1 MRKSELGQS
10 LIEVL
15 VALAAAVAVISAIAI
30 TVITSLQNV
39 EYTKNQNLA
48 TQYANEGL
56 EIVKRIG
63 RSNWQTLRSYNT
75 QFYCLDKGSTI
86 PVAKVGSCP
95 ANSSVWIYTRE
106 ITIQLD
112 NACGNDDG
120 KGNLNKVKVAS
131 VVSWSD
137 SKCGSSK
144 PFCHQV
150 ALYTCLANINTTQA
164 P

>member
-1 MRKSELGQS
+1 MKKLESGQT
-10 LIEVL
+10 LIEVM
-15 VALAAAVAVISAIAI
+15 VALAAAIAVISAIAI

-63 RSNWQTLRSYNT
+63 RSNWIQLQGYNLT
-75 QFYCLDKGSTI
+75 NYCLAKDSTALTQRI
-86 PVAKVGSCP
+86 GITCQADPL
-95 ANSSVWIYTRE
+95 VWIYTRE
-106 ITIQLD
+106 ITIDLISPSCQ
-112 NACGNDDG
+112 GN
-120 KGNLNKVKVAS
+120 VKVAS

-137 SKCGSSK
+137 SKCTKDK

-150 ALYTCLANINTTQA
+150 GLYTCLANINTTQA